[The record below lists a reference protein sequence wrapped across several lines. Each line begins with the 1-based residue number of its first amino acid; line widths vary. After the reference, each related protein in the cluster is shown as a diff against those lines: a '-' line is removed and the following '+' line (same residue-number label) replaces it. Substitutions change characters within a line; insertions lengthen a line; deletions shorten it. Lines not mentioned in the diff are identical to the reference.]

1 MSAGSSK
8 APLRAQRAPHPPL
21 SAEVLDVTLRDGGYL
36 NDWRFSDSAVRA
48 LVEALGGAGV
58 PYLELGYISDDRSRP
73 PLLRCSVPYLEELR
87 DLSAGSR
94 IVAMLSV
101 GEKTRSELVRC
112 LRSRR
117 EVLDVVRLTCSLERT
132 PQILA
137 AAEFIAQ
144 EGITCSINLISITA
158 YEPEEIVACVERIDR
173 VGVADWLYLADSRG
187 ALLTDAAAS
196 LFADVRAAW
205 TGRLGF
211 HAHDNLGLAATNSRY
226 ALEAGFDLID
236 GSLNGYGL
244 GGGNTDLLEALA
256 LAPPGNPEYAQLI
269 VEVASMLAAELALP
283 PPYRHLYP
291 LAGLKNLEQEW
302 VPDVWEAHGA
312 GSEAFL
318 AGLPWRRYKGVE
330 EIVP

>member
-1 MSAGSSK
+1 M
-8 APLRAQRAPHPPL
+8 
-21 SAEVLDVTLRDGGYL
+21 TLRDGGYL
-36 NDWRFSDSAVRA
+36 NDWCFSDAVVRA
-48 LVEALGGAGV
+48 FVEALGEAGV

-87 DLSAGSR
+87 DVSAGSR
-94 IVAMLSV
+94 LVGMLSV

-112 LRSRR
+112 LRPRR
-117 EVLDVVRLTCSLERT
+117 EVLDVVRLVCSVERV

-137 AAEFIAQ
+137 AAEVIAR

-158 YEPEEIVACVERIDR
+158 YEPEEIVACVERIDHM
-173 VGVADWLYLADSRG
+173 GVADWLYLADSRG
-187 ALLTDAAAS
+187 ALLTDVAAS
-196 LFADVRAAW
+196 LFANVRAAW
-205 TGRLGF
+205 SGTLGF
-211 HAHDNLGLAATNSRY
+211 HAHDNLGLATTNSRC

-244 GGGNTDLLEALA
+244 GGGNTDLLEALE
-256 LAPPGNPEYAQLI
+256 LAPPSNPRYAQLV
-269 VEVASMLAAELALP
+269 VEVTGMLAAELALP

-318 AGLPWRRYKGVE
+318 TGLPWHRYKGIE
-330 EIVP
+330 EIVS